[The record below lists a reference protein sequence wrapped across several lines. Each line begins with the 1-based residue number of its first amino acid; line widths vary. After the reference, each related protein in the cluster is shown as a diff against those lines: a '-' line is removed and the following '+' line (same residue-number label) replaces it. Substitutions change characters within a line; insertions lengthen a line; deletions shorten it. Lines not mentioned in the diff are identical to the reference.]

1 MTKQREKAMSGFKF
15 CVGIVAVAFAG
26 MAMFAGAVQAQ
37 QSPDAN
43 QIMDALKPK
52 STTRTLTRTMTP
64 DQGPPAKERAL
75 IDNLR
80 KKATRAITIEERE
93 QVAEIA
99 KEKPQISLEI
109 TFDYNSANINPKA
122 LPTLENLGKALGSP
136 DLKGTVFMLG
146 GHTDAAGGDAY
157 NQELSEKRAEAVKRF
172 LADKF
177 KLPADSLV
185 AIGFGKTKLKNPGNP
200 LAEENRRVQVVN
212 MEQK

>member
-1 MTKQREKAMSGFKF
+1 MSGFKF
-15 CVGIVAVAFAG
+15 GIGLVAAALAG
-26 MAMFAGAVQAQ
+26 MMAVGAVQAQ
-37 QSPDAN
+37 QKAPDAT
-43 QIMDALKPK
+43 QMIDALKPK
-52 STTRTLTRTMTP
+52 PTTRTLTRTMTP
-64 DQGPPAKERAL
+64 DQGPPAKERVL

-122 LPTLENLGKALGSP
+122 IPTLENLGKALDSP
-136 DLKGTVFMLG
+136 ELKGTVFMLG
-146 GHTDAAGGDAY
+146 GHTDAAGGEAY

-177 KLPADSLV
+177 KLPGDSLV

-200 LAEENRRVQVVN
+200 LGEENRRVQVVN

>member
-1 MTKQREKAMSGFKF
+1 MTLFKF
-15 CVGIVAVAFAG
+15 GIGIVAAAFAG
-26 MAMFAGAVQAQ
+26 MMATGAVQAQ
-37 QSPDAN
+37 QKTPDAN
-43 QIMDALKPK
+43 QMIDALKPK
-52 STTRTLTRTMTP
+52 PATRGLTRAMTT
-64 DQGPPAKERAL
+64 DQAASPKERAL

-93 QVAEIA
+93 QVAEIV

-109 TFDYNSANINPKA
+109 TFDYNSATINPKA
-122 LPTLENLGKALGSP
+122 VPTLENLGKALSSP
-136 DLKGTVFMLG
+136 ELKGTVFMLG

-157 NQELSEKRAEAVKRF
+157 NQELSEKRAESVKRF

-185 AIGFGKTKLKNPGNP
+185 AVGFGKSKLKNPGNP

-212 MEQK
+212 METK

>member
-1 MTKQREKAMSGFKF
+1 MAGFKF
-15 CVGIVAVAFAG
+15 GIGILAAALAG
-26 MAMFAGAVQAQ
+26 MMAAGAVQAQ
-37 QSPDAN
+37 QKTPDAT
-43 QIMDALKPK
+43 QMIDALKPQP
-52 STTRTLTRTMTP
+52 TTRALTRTMAP

-122 LPTLENLGKALGSP
+122 IPLLENLGKALSSP
-136 DLKGTVFMLG
+136 ELKGTVFMLG
-146 GHTDAAGGDAY
+146 GHTDAAGGDAF
-157 NQELSEKRAEAVKRF
+157 NQELSEKRAESVKKF
-172 LADKF
+172 LAEKF
-177 KLPADSLV
+177 KLPGDSLLAV
-185 AIGFGKTKLKNPGNP
+185 GFGKTKLKNPANP

-212 MEQK
+212 TEQK

>member
-1 MTKQREKAMSGFKF
+1 MSGFKLS
-15 CVGIVAVAFAG
+15 VGIVAVAFAG

-43 QIMDALKPK
+43 QMIDALKPK
-52 STTRTLTRTMTP
+52 SPTRTLTRTMTP
-64 DQGPPAKERAL
+64 DQGPPPRERAL
-75 IDNLR
+75 IDSLR

-122 LPTLENLGKALGSP
+122 IPTLENLGKALGSP

-185 AIGFGKTKLKNPGNP
+185 AVGFGKTKLKNPGNP

>member
-1 MTKQREKAMSGFKF
+1 M
-15 CVGIVAVAFAG
+15 I
-26 MAMFAGAVQAQ
+26 
-37 QSPDAN
+37 
-43 QIMDALKPK
+43 DALKPK
-52 STTRTLTRTMTP
+52 PTTRTLTRTMTP
-64 DQGPPAKERAL
+64 DQGPPAKERVL

-122 LPTLENLGKALGSP
+122 IPTLENLGKALDSP
-136 DLKGTVFMLG
+136 ELKGTVFMLG
-146 GHTDAAGGDAY
+146 GHTDAAGGEAY

-177 KLPADSLV
+177 KLPGDSLV

-200 LAEENRRVQVVN
+200 LGEENRRVQVVN

>member
-1 MTKQREKAMSGFKF
+1 MSAFKF
-15 CVGIVAVAFAG
+15 GTGVLAAALAG
-26 MAMFAGAVQAQ
+26 MMAAGTVQAQ
-37 QSPDAN
+37 QKTPDAT
-43 QIMDALKPK
+43 QMIDALTPK
-52 STTRTLTRTMTP
+52 SGTRGLTRTMTP
-64 DQGPPAKERAL
+64 DQGPPPKERAL

-109 TFDYNSANINPKA
+109 TFDYNSANISPKA
-122 LPTLENLGKALGSP
+122 IPTLENLGKALGSP

-157 NQELSEKRAEAVKRF
+157 NQELSEKRAEAVKKF
-172 LADKF
+172 LAEKF

-185 AIGFGKTKLKNPGNP
+185 AVGFGKTKLKNPANP